1 MSKESG
7 TDARNRMEPTSPKA
21 LLHTKAEAILD
32 RRRFL
37 GGAALAGLAAPIIGG
52 GLAMASPAASEPP
65 SGGLGEPYLNV
76 RKFGAHGNG
85 KSDDTAAIQKALDA
99 AGKQSGNVVLL
110 PTGDYLI
117 KGSLNVPA
125 NVTLQGIFRAPPAG
139 VAGNNQY
146 APGNSPKA
154 GSCLLAVGGKG
165 QPNGTPLISLNTNS
179 TLYGV
184 KVFYPEQT
192 CPEPPVQY
200 PWTVRQLG
208 DSAALVNVTILN
220 PWQAVDCGTVTGA
233 RHYIHGLYGQPLKTG
248 LFIDKCGDVGRVQD
262 VHFWPFWKITPKLS
276 TYTSTQA
283 TAFLIGRT
291 DWEYMFNC
299 FAIWHKI
306 GYHFVRT
313 ANGVPNVVLTQCG
326 SDEGATGTQST
337 SVRVDGNQ
345 THAGISFVN
354 GQFMGAPSIAI
365 GKTNTGPVKFNNC
378 GFWGGPLT
386 DTMAIL
392 EGSGQTTFTG
402 CHFISW
408 AQRDKKAPA
417 VVLRRGRLIIN
428 ACEFMDAGSRQVTIE
443 RGAAAAVIS
452 GNSFQGPA
460 RISNQIG
467 AKAQIG
473 LNSVD

>member
-1 MSKESG
+1 MPPTNQNSNGLVDASKLTPSHAG
-7 TDARNRMEPTSPKA
+7 R
-21 LLHTKAEAILD
+21 ILD

-37 GGAALAGLAAPIIGG
+37 GGVALAGLAAPIMGG
-52 GLAMASPAASEPP
+52 GLAGAAPPEPTP
-65 SGGLGEPYLNV
+65 KTGGLEEPYLDV
-76 RKFGAHGNG
+76 RKFGARGNG
-85 KSDDTAAIQKALDA
+85 KTDDTAAIQKSLDA
-99 AGKQSGNVVLL
+99 AGKQAGNVVLL

-117 KGSLNVPA
+117 KGSLNVPP
-125 NVTLQGIFRAPPAG
+125 NVTLQGIFRAPAAG
-139 VAGNNQY
+139 VGGDNHY
-146 APGNSPKA
+146 APGNWPQS
-154 GSCLLAVGGKG
+154 GSCLLATGG
-165 QPNGTPLISLNTNS
+165 NGKPDGAPLISLNTNS

-220 PWQAVDCGTVTGA
+220 PWQAVDCGTVTGG

-262 VHFWPFWKITPKLS
+262 VHFWPFWKITPELS

-313 ANGVPNVVLTQCG
+313 PNGVPNVVLTQCG
-326 SDEGATGTQST
+326 SDEGATGTKST

-345 THAGISFVN
+345 AHAGISFVN
-354 GQFMGAPSIAI
+354 GQFMGAPSIEV
-365 GKTNTGPVKFNNC
+365 GSTNTGPVKFTNC

-428 ACEFMDAGSRQVTIE
+428 GCEFMDAGHRQVAIE
-443 RGAAAAVIS
+443 RGAAAAAIVA
-452 GNSFQGPA
+452 NSFRGPA

-467 AKAQIG
+467 AKAKTG
-473 LNSVD
+473 MNAVD

>member
-1 MSKESG
+1 MLEKQLNS
-7 TDARNRMEPTSPKA
+7 NEPTPTSELARPNA
-21 LLHTKAEAILD
+21 GQILD

-37 GGAALAGLAAPIIGG
+37 GGAALAGLAAPLMGG
-52 GLAMASPAASEPP
+52 GLAMALPEASESP
-65 SGGLGEPYLNV
+65 SGDMGEPYLNV

-85 KSDDTAAIQKALDA
+85 KTDDTAAIQKALDT

-117 KGSLNVPA
+117 KGSLNVPP
-125 NVTLQGIFRAPPAG
+125 NVTLQGIFRAPSAG
-139 VAGNNQY
+139 MPY
-146 APGNSPKA
+146 APGNSPQT

-165 QPNGTPLISLNTNS
+165 KPDGTPLISLNTNS

-208 DSAALVNVTILN
+208 AGAALVNVTILN
-220 PWQAVDCGTVTGA
+220 PWQAVDCGTVTGV

-248 LFIDKCGDVGRVQD
+248 LFIDRCTDIGRVQD
-262 VHFWPFWKITPKLS
+262 VHFWPFWKLARKLL

-299 FAIWHKI
+299 FAICHKI

-313 ANGVPNVVLTQCG
+313 PSGEPNVVLTQCG
-326 SDEGATGTQST
+326 SDEGPAHVKLT
-337 SVRVDGNQ
+337 SVQVDGNQ

-354 GQFMGAPSIAI
+354 GQFLGAPSIAI

-428 ACEFMDAGSRQVTIE
+428 ACEFMDTGSRQATIE

>member
-1 MSKESG
+1 MQEKQLNSNEQTPSSKF
-7 TDARNRMEPTSPKA
+7 ARPNA
-21 LLHTKAEAILD
+21 GQILD

-37 GGAALAGLAAPIIGG
+37 GGAALAGLAAPLMGG
-52 GLAMASPAASEPP
+52 GLAMALPAASEPP

>member
-1 MSKESG
+1 MQEKQLNSNEQTPSSKF
-7 TDARNRMEPTSPKA
+7 ARPNA
-21 LLHTKAEAILD
+21 GQILD

-37 GGAALAGLAAPIIGG
+37 GGAALAGLAAPLMGG
-52 GLAMASPAASEPP
+52 GLAMALPAASEPP

-85 KSDDTAAIQKALDA
+85 KTDDTAAIQKALDA

>member
-1 MSKESG
+1 MQEKQLNSNEQTPSSKF
-7 TDARNRMEPTSPKA
+7 ARPNA
-21 LLHTKAEAILD
+21 GQILD

-37 GGAALAGLAAPIIGG
+37 GGAALAGLAAPLMGG
-52 GLAMASPAASEPP
+52 GLAMALPAASEPP

-85 KSDDTAAIQKALDA
+85 KTDDTAAIQKALDA

-139 VAGNNQY
+139 VAGHNQY

>member
-1 MSKESG
+1 MQEKQLNSNEQTPSSKF
-7 TDARNRMEPTSPKA
+7 ARPNA
-21 LLHTKAEAILD
+21 GQILD

-37 GGAALAGLAAPIIGG
+37 GGAALAGLAAPLMGG
-52 GLAMASPAASEPP
+52 GLAMALPAASEPP

-85 KSDDTAAIQKALDA
+85 KTDDTAAIQKALDA

-117 KGSLNVPA
+117 KGSLNVPP

>member
-1 MSKESG
+1 MQEKQLNSNEQTPSSKL
-7 TDARNRMEPTSPKA
+7 ARPNTGQ
-21 LLHTKAEAILD
+21 ILD

-37 GGAALAGLAAPIIGG
+37 GGAALAGLAAPIMGG
-52 GLAMASPAASEPP
+52 GLAMASPPVSDPP
-65 SGGLGEPYLNV
+65 SGGLDEPYLNV

-85 KSDDTAAIQKALDA
+85 KTDDTAAIQKALDA

-117 KGSLNVPA
+117 KGSLNVPP
-125 NVTLQGIFRAPPAG
+125 NVTLQGIFRAPSAG
-139 VAGNNQY
+139 MPY
-146 APGNSPKA
+146 APGNSPQT

-165 QPNGTPLISLNTNS
+165 KPDGTPLISLNTNS

-208 DSAALVNVTILN
+208 AGAALVNVTILN
-220 PWQAVDCGTVTGA
+220 PWQAVDCGTVTGV

-248 LFIDKCGDVGRVQD
+248 LFIDRCTDIGRVQD
-262 VHFWPFWKITPKLS
+262 VHFWPFWKLARKLL

-299 FAIWHKI
+299 FAICHKI

-313 ANGVPNVVLTQCG
+313 PSGEPNVLLTQCG
-326 SDEGATGTQST
+326 SDEGPAHVKLT
-337 SVRVDGNQ
+337 SVQVDGNQ
-345 THAGISFVN
+345 ALGGISFVN
-354 GQFMGAPSIAI
+354 GQFMGAPSIEV
-365 GKTNTGPVKFNNC
+365 GTTNTGPVKFTNC
-378 GFWGGPLT
+378 CFWGGPRT
-386 DTMAIL
+386 DTMALL
-392 EGSGQTTFTG
+392 EGSGQTTFTS
-402 CHFISW
+402 CHFVSSA
-408 AQRDKKAPA
+408 AQRDKKAPV
-417 VVLRRGRLIIN
+417 VVLRHGCLIIS
-428 ACEFMDAGSRQVTIE
+428 ACEFTTGPRRQVAIE
-443 RGAAAAVIS
+443 HGAVTAVIS
-452 GNSFQGPA
+452 GNNFHGPA
-460 RISNQIG
+460 RIGNQIG